1 MEVKE
6 EQMTQVEGAAA
17 GKPGK
22 EKKPLN
28 VKKEILSW
36 ILTIA
41 VAVAAALLIRTFLFE
56 PIRVDGESMCDTLQ
70 DGEIM
75 LVTKPEYLF
84 VDPQRGDVVI
94 CKYPGRTE
102 NFVKRVM
109 GIPGDVIEIR
119 SNVVYR
125 NGEALDEPYLTPERN
140 DNGFS
145 MAPFTLG
152 EDEYFV
158 MGDNRDNSHDSR
170 NYYDYFTPAALTR
183 DMIIGHVR
191 CVVFP
196 FSDIRTIEYAV
207 PDGGERPEPER
218 PPICR
223 KIMLLTNLFQGREG
237 CTVLLLSQ
245 GTLTASP
252 VAVPAIDRTGKI
264 LCDGGFRFQ
273 RS

>member
-6 EQMTQVEGAAA
+6 EQMTQVEGAAT

-22 EKKPLN
+22 EKKPVN

-70 DGEIM
+70 NGEIM
-75 LVTKPEYLF
+75 LVTKPEYLTG
-84 VDPQRGDVVI
+84 DPQRGDVVI

-170 NYYDYFTPAALTR
+170 NYYPNSYPPTPAALTR

-191 CVVFP
+191 CVIFP
-196 FSDIRTIEYAV
+196 FNSIRTIE
-207 PDGGERPEPER
+207 
-218 PPICR
+218 
-223 KIMLLTNLFQGREG
+223 
-237 CTVLLLSQ
+237 
-245 GTLTASP
+245 
-252 VAVPAIDRTGKI
+252 
-264 LCDGGFRFQ
+264 
-273 RS
+273 